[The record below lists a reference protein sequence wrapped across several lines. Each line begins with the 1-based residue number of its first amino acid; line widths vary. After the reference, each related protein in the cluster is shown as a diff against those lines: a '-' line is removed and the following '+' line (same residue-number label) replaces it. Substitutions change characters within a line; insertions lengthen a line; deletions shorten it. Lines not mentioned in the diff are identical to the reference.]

1 MFQCNVNPI
10 SWKNEK
16 QTNDSILFL
25 RGCSLVQ
32 QSAASHSKD
41 PNRFFAFSPYH
52 SCPDSIK
59 FFPSQSAAASAV
71 TSVAVHLFHLISLRA
86 QSFLSSFGPPL
97 TFFFLSFF
105 LLLLDSSMVERGKH
119 VNTQK
124 LTYSSICIHLCRW
137 NTILDCTQ
145 SVCGLYMRCLL

>member
-25 RGCSLVQ
+25 VQ

-41 PNRFFAFSPYH
+41 PNRFFAFSPSH

-71 TSVAVHLFHLISLRA
+71 TSVAVHLIHLISLRA

-97 TFFFLSFF
+97 IFFLSFF

-119 VNTQK
+119 ANTQK
-124 LTYSSICIHLCRW
+124 LTYSSICIHLCR
-137 NTILDCTQ
+137 
-145 SVCGLYMRCLL
+145 

>member
-32 QSAASHSKD
+32 QSAAPHSKD
-41 PNRFFAFSPYH
+41 PNRFFAFSPSH

-71 TSVAVHLFHLISLRA
+71 TSVAVHLIHLISLRA

-97 TFFFLSFF
+97 IFFFLSFF

-119 VNTQK
+119 ANTQK
-124 LTYSSICIHLCRW
+124 LTYSSICIHVCR
-137 NTILDCTQ
+137 
-145 SVCGLYMRCLL
+145 